1 MIRKIILLL
10 IITGAFVLSYSDN
23 PEIKHKKNECIAFD
37 LDSIR
42 VRGKIIAVTDN
53 NSTSYFIYR
62 GEPMG
67 FQFELLKAF
76 SDHIGLDID
85 IVSEN
90 NLKYAFNMLNN
101 GEADILALNLTVND
115 LRKESIL
122 FTEPIAKTRQIL
134 VQKKPDNW
142 RDLTLSDL
150 GNQLLKKPEDLARK
164 KVYVQ
169 ESSAHVELLKEIS
182 KETGVKINIVE
193 VPFEQE
199 RLIRMVATGDI
210 DFAVCDENIA
220 LVNSTYYPDI
230 DVSTYL
236 STNVDLAWGI
246 RKNKSEQLL
255 SELNDWIVSFRKTS
269 AYAII
274 YAKYFNNSRTGEMF
288 YSDYFAINT
297 GRISPWDDLIK
308 MYSDSIKWDWRL
320 LAALIYQESRF
331 IPDVVSAA
339 GAFGLMQIMPQTARN
354 FGIDITSSP
363 KNNIKAGTSY
373 INWLH
378 KIFDPKI
385 EDENERVKFILAAY
399 NAGPGHVLDAM
410 KLAAKHGMNPQKWEG
425 NVAVWLQKKS
435 EPKYYNDADVKNGY
449 FRGKESI
456 AFVSQILDRYSH
468 YKNILPPSGEK

>member
-1 MIRKIILLL
+1 MIRKTILLL
-10 IITGAFVLSYSDN
+10 LIAGTCILSCSDN
-23 PEIKHKKNECIAFD
+23 PASRHEKNESIAFD

-42 VRGKIIAVTDN
+42 VRGKIIAVTDY

-76 SDHIGLDID
+76 SDHIGLDIE

-90 NLKYAFNMLNN
+90 NLRHAFGMLKT

-115 LRKESIL
+115 PRKESIL
-122 FTEPIAKTRQIL
+122 FTEPVAETRQVL
-134 VQKKPDNW
+134 VQRKPDNW
-142 RDLTLSDL
+142 RDLTLSEL
-150 GNQLLKKPEDLARK
+150 GSQLIRNPGDLARK
-164 KVYVQ
+164 QVYVQ
-169 ESSAHVELLKEIS
+169 ESSAHIKLLDEIS
-182 KETGVKINIVE
+182 KEIGGKINIVE
-193 VPFEQE
+193 VPFESE

-220 LVNSTYYPDI
+220 MVNSAYYPDI

-236 STNVDLAWGI
+236 STDVNLAWGI
-246 RKNKSEQLL
+246 RKNNSEQLL
-255 SELNDWIVSFRKTS
+255 EALNNWIVSFRKTS

-274 YAKYFNNSRTGEMF
+274 YAKYFNNSRKGAMF
-288 YSDYFAINT
+288 GSDYYAINT
-297 GRISPWDDLIK
+297 GKISPWDDLIK

-339 GAFGLMQIMPQTARN
+339 GAFGLMQIMPETAKN

-410 KLAAKHGMNPQKWEG
+410 KLAEKNGMDPQKWEG

-435 EPKYYNDADVKNGY
+435 EPKYYNDAVVKSGY

-456 AFVSQILDRYSH
+456 AFVSQILDRYGH
-468 YKNILPPSGEK
+468 YKNILPPSVEK

>member
-1 MIRKIILLL
+1 MIRKTILLL
-10 IITGAFVLSYSDN
+10 LITGTYILSCSDN
-23 PEIKHKKNECIAFD
+23 PGTRNEKNESIAFD

-42 VRGKIIAVTDN
+42 VRGKIIAVTDY

-67 FQFELLKAF
+67 FQFELLRAF
-76 SDHIGLDID
+76 SDHVGLDLD

-90 NLKYAFNMLNN
+90 NLKHAFSMLNS

-115 LRKESIL
+115 PRKESIL
-122 FTEPIAKTRQIL
+122 FTEPIAETRQVLI
-134 VQKKPDNW
+134 QRKPYNW

-150 GNQLLKKPEDLARK
+150 GNQLIRKPGDLARK

-169 ESSAHVELLKEIS
+169 ESSAHVKLLNEIS
-182 KETGVKINIVE
+182 EETGGKINIVE
-193 VPFEQE
+193 VPFESE
-199 RLIRMVATGDI
+199 RLIRMVANGDI

-220 LVNSTYYPDI
+220 VVNSAYYPDI

-236 STNVDLAWGI
+236 STNVNLAWGI
-246 RKNKSEQLL
+246 RKNNSEQLL
-255 SELNDWIVSFRKTS
+255 TALNDWIVSFRKTS
-269 AYAII
+269 AYAIM
-274 YAKYFNNSRTGEMF
+274 YAKYFNNSRTGAMF
-288 YSDYFAINT
+288 SSDYFSINT
-297 GRISPWDDLIK
+297 GKISPWDDLIK

-331 IPDVVSAA
+331 IPNVVSAA
-339 GAFGLMQIMPQTARN
+339 GAFGLMQIMPETAKN

-385 EDENERVKFILAAY
+385 EDENERIKFILASY
-399 NAGPGHVLDAM
+399 NAGPGHILDAM
-410 KLAAKHGMNPQKWEG
+410 KLAEKHGMDPQKWEG
-425 NVAVWLQKKS
+425 SVAVWLQKKS
-435 EPKYYNDADVKNGY
+435 EPKYYNDAVVKSGY

-456 AFVSQILDRYSH
+456 AFVSQILDRYGH